1 MIQSSVNA
9 HWLNT
14 FRLNVLCYWV
24 LHVAT
29 QTSSCRIPS
38 SPYGSMMRPPLLRLP
53 TRSIRYDWSCFW
65 NEENLL
71 ALANTSTHLP
81 VDREQRQ
88 PLKFKVQTLHMYRD
102 VSGWL
107 VAKLGELGVGLS
119 EINANNDK
127 LHHFHNELV
136 EFKLLLEKAGDLFA
150 SARSYTA
157 RGSFAAGSTKS

>member
-1 MIQSSVNA
+1 MCLMAGRHAPRSTMIQSSVNA

-71 ALANTSTHLP
+71 ALANTTTHLP
-81 VDREQRQ
+81 DI
-88 PLKFKVQTLHMYRD
+88 
-102 VSGWL
+102 
-107 VAKLGELGVGLS
+107 VGQL
-119 EINANNDK
+119 
-127 LHHFHNELV
+127 
-136 EFKLLLEKAGDLFA
+136 
-150 SARSYTA
+150 T
-157 RGSFAAGSTKS
+157 GSKGNH